1 MKINKFV
8 ILYWIPETGGK
19 KKNTLE
25 ENWRNS
31 ELDVSI
37 VTANLGKTSYKFNDK
52 EFLIGLPFYCVKTF
66 PKNYSEKKNP
76 YTYSVQFT
84 SVAQSCP
91 TLCNPKNSSTSGLP
105 VHRGVCPRIH

>member
-8 ILYWIPETGGK
+8 ILYWIPETGKK

-52 EFLIGLPFYCVKTF
+52 EFLKGLPFYCVKTF
-66 PKNYSEKKNP
+66 PKNYSEKKKSI
-76 YTYSVQFT
+76 YVFSSVHISR
-84 SVAQSCP
+84 SVVSDSLQP
-91 TLCNPKNSSTSGLP
+91 QE
-105 VHRGVCPRIH
+105 